1 MVADADNVQSF
12 VRWRAAADLYWTSY
26 DDGDDWVVYVP
37 ASADIHHLTASA
49 YRLWAM
55 ISAGPAA
62 TSDELAAKLA
72 SALELPLDS
81 ELIAATHE
89 TLTFFDQAGLAHKAT
104 S

>member
-1 MVADADNVQSF
+1 MAAEADNVQSF
-12 VRWRAAADLYWTSY
+12 ARWRAAADLYWTSY

-55 ISAGPAA
+55 ISAGPVA
-62 TSDELAAKLA
+62 SSGELAAKLA

-81 ELIAATHE
+81 ELIAATHD
-89 TLTFFDQAGLAHKAT
+89 TLSFFDQAGLVQEAG